1 MTVFRFSCPLR
12 VRYADLDAQGH
23 VNNATYFTY
32 MEQGRFE
39 YMVAVGLWQPGQDF
53 LSVGTIVAEATC
65 TYKRPILLDHV
76 VDVAVRTARLGT
88 KSALMEYRLTV
99 LGEEMAT
106 GRSVQVAYDYQAN
119 RSIAIPDEWRRL
131 VALFEGDGLEQ

>member
-1 MTVFRFSCPLR
+1 MTTFRFSTPLA

-65 TYKRPILLDHV
+65 TYKRPILLGQT
-76 VDVAVRTARLGT
+76 VDVAVRTTRLGT

-99 LGEEMAT
+99 QGEEVAS
-106 GRSVQVAYDYQAN
+106 GRSVQVSYDYPAN
-119 RSIAIPDEWRRL
+119 RSVPIPDEWRRKI
-131 VALFEGDGLEQ
+131 ALFEGDGLDQ